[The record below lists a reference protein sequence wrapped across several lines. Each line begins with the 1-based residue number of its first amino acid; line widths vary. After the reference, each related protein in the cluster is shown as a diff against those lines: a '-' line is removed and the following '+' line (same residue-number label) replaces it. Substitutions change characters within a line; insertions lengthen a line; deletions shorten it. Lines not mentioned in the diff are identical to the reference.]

1 MKKII
6 SALVFSL
13 LAVGVAPAAAIDPPA
28 GWSYPVP
35 AAPTIVSQSDPFC
48 SEPDKRCDGVSV
60 VINTP
65 TIPNFD
71 PTYMSAL
78 YLKVGTT
85 GASISNG
92 QQGVVVTGLAYGKAH
107 TAVISYFTSEGPLW
121 VTHYGESVSFTTI
134 PMANATPTPS
144 VEPAPSRIPFTQPCA
159 GGTDRTPGLPQCLM
173 PEGLGGSAWNLVDNN
188 SGVVL
193 NGAVCSEGVCGR
205 NGEWR
210 QWPADRKLND
220 RLWPTGY
227 PEGATYIQTP
237 FDSAYWG
244 RYFTNGVYEVNGG
257 GILQPGSRTII
268 WPVQTPAPRVDT
280 ATVTSETST
289 STSAPETSTPIST
302 PSPTPT
308 PTPAPS
314 SEPRGLG
321 GYAVIHPQGY
331 VCGVIVGNAYFGNN
345 DRTMTSEYMGCPVGS
360 PIIFQTKPSPT
371 GNVAGWHGANVTY
384 SGGVFTIRNNGL
396 VAMTISDGIATD
408 STGRMWDTGSG
419 ATLRAATVVTP
430 SLPSQGETA
439 TVTSAP
445 SSGSSNTGLTTDT
458 RTATMPLETTTAIV
472 PVAIPPADD
481 DLSSL
486 DEIVP
491 EEEIIDSIEAVVQ
504 SNGTTRIQVSTGYN
518 LTAMTVVATKKGSK
532 KKYTY
537 RITTNADGE
546 RKFKSGLNLRG
557 YTVVL
562 LKGSTELDRMYIS

>member
-173 PEGLGGSAWNLVDNN
+173 PEGIGGSVWNLVDNN

-227 PEGATYIQTP
+227 PEGGTYIQTP
-237 FDSAYWG
+237 FDYAYWG

-257 GILQPGSRTII
+257 GIIQPGSSTIV
-268 WPVQTPAPRVDT
+268 WPVQTPVPGVDT
-280 ATVTSETST
+280 RTVTSETST
-289 STSAPETSTPIST
+289 SVVAPETSTPIST

-308 PTPAPS
+308 PTATPAPS

-321 GYAVIHPQGY
+321 GYAVIHPDGH

-371 GNVAGWHGANVTY
+371 GNVAGWHGNNVTY
-384 SGGVFTIRNNGL
+384 SSGVFTITNNGQ

-408 STGRMWDTGSG
+408 STGRIWDTGSG
-419 ATLRAATVVTP
+419 VTLRAATVITP
-430 SLPSQGETA
+430 PTPTQSDTA
-439 TVTSAP
+439 TAASAP
-445 SSGSSNTGLTTDT
+445 SATIIDT
-458 RTATMPLETTTAIV
+458 RTATTRIETATVIV
-472 PVAIPPADD
+472 PVAIPAPDE
-481 DLSSL
+481 DLSTL
-486 DEIVP
+486 DEITP
-491 EEEIIDSIEAVVQ
+491 EEEIIDSIDAVVQ

-518 LTAMTVVATKKGSK
+518 LTALTVVATKKGSK

-537 RITTNADGE
+537 KITTNADGE

-562 LKGSTELDRMYIS
+562 YKGTTELDRMYIS